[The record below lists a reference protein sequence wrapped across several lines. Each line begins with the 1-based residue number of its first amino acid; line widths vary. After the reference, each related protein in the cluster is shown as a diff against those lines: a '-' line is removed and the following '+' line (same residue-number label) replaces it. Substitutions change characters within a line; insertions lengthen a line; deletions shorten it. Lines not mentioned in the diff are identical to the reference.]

1 MRMIYTL
8 LVGIDAYSGT
18 GHARLSGCVNDV
30 LAARRALEHRVGD
43 RLSVRTLL
51 DGEATTAA
59 VESALRD
66 HLGQAGPDDT
76 ALLWFSGHGT
86 ELALGTAE
94 ELAVEATGRSQAL
107 VCVDGALPDK
117 RLGALL
123 DGLAAGG
130 AHVAAVLDCC
140 FSGGGTRE
148 HGSGVSARFTPPDP
162 SWRPVAA
169 PRDAGGPQRAPGHV
183 LLAASRLNQ
192 LSYEADYEPDD
203 EAGRAPGEPAPLVR
217 RGVFTHALLGALRT
231 AGPDA
236 TYRELL
242 AAAHARVRRARFEQH
257 PVLFPADAGGIADTP
272 FLGGA
277 PRTPSPHLLRFG
289 ADGWEVDCGRV
300 HGLPGG
306 PGTEFTATG
315 PGGGALAART
325 VLADRTLVE
334 PAGWTPAAGRVHPV
348 ALTATPLPSAAV
360 TAVGPEGFAKS
371 LADHLTSPVVR
382 PVTGP
387 EGESAGLLFRVE
399 AHGDGQ
405 ARVLRRDGSPFVA
418 PLPLYDPADT
428 ARVADCLTH
437 LAHWHGIRDLEA
449 RTSPLRGHV
458 RVEVVPWGDEG
469 AGPLVPDGNGEI
481 VRAYDGPREPW
492 VSIRLRNVGDRPLWC
507 VLLDLNDRYAINSAL
522 FPGHF
527 IAPGHT
533 GYALDNQ
540 PVQLSLPATREPRP
554 GAYARDWLKLIVAEG
569 ELNTVP
575 FRLGAWDPYG
585 PGARGGAAH
594 DGVLRLAGPGRRD
607 VGAATAAGPG
617 QWATRTIALRT
628 VVPGR

>member
-1 MRMIYTL
+1 MRMIYAL
-8 LVGIDAYSGT
+8 LVGIDAYRGDR
-18 GHARLSGCVNDV
+18 HARLSGCVNDV

-51 DGEATTAA
+51 DGEATAAA

-86 ELALGTAE
+86 ELVLGTAE

-107 VCVDGALPDK
+107 VCVDGPLPDK

-148 HGSGVSARFTPPDP
+148 HGGGTAARFTPPDP
-162 SWRPVAA
+162 SWLPPAA
-169 PRDAGGPQRAPGHV
+169 PRDTGGPQRAPGHV

-192 LSYEADYEPDD
+192 LSYEADYEPED
-203 EAGRAPGEPAPLVR
+203 PGTGGPPVR
-217 RGVFTHALLGALRT
+217 RGVFTHALLDALRT

-242 AAAHARVRRARFEQH
+242 AAAHARVRRTRFAQH
-257 PVLFPADAGGIADTP
+257 PVLFPADAGGLADTP

-306 PGTEFTATG
+306 LSTEFTATG
-315 PGGGALAART
+315 PDGGVLMARA
-325 VLADRTLVE
+325 VLADRTLVD
-334 PAGWTPAAGRVHPV
+334 PDGWAPQAQRVHPV
-348 ALTATPLPSAAV
+348 ALSATPLASAAV
-360 TAVGPEGFAKS
+360 TVDGPEGFTKS
-371 LADHLTSPVVR
+371 LADHLTSPLVR
-382 PVTGP
+382 LVTGP
-387 EGESAGLLFRVE
+387 EAESAGLLLRVE

-405 ARVLRRDGSPFVA
+405 VRVLRRDGSPFVA

-449 RTSPLRGHV
+449 RTSPLRGHI
-458 RVEVVPWGDEG
+458 RVEVVPWGAEE
-469 AGPLVPDGNGEI
+469 PLAPDGNGEI

-492 VSIRLRNVGDRPLWC
+492 VSIRLRNAGDRPLWC
-507 VLLDLNDRYAINSAL
+507 VLLDLNDRYAVNSSL

-533 GYALDNQ
+533 GYALDGR
-540 PVQLSLPATREPRP
+540 PVQLSLPATRAPRP

-585 PGARGGAAH
+585 PGARGGAAP

-607 VGAATAAGPG
+607 VGAAPAAGPG
-617 QWATRTIALRT
+617 QWATRTVALRT
-628 VVPGR
+628 VVPGVTGPGG